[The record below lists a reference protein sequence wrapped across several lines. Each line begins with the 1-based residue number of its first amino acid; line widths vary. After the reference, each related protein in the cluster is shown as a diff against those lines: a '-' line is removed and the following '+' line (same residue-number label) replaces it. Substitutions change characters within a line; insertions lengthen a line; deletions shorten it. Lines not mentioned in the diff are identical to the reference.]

1 MLKPEVEE
9 SQVVALLSA
18 YFDQPVSQLAPLGMG
33 HVARVFSFLAGEQAY
48 VIRLVTAP
56 MASAFGKE
64 MFVAQLLADSEAVI
78 HCK

>member
-1 MLKPEVEE
+1 
-9 SQVVALLSA
+9 
-18 YFDQPVSQLAPLGMG
+18 
-33 HVARVFSFLAGEQAY
+33 VARVFSFLAGEQAY